1 MLSVTMRL
9 LLVLS
14 IGVMTITH
22 AAAGS
27 QPLVIAHRGASGYL
41 PEHTLAAMVLAH
53 GQGADYIEQDVV
65 LSGDGVAMVLHDI
78 YLDSTTN
85 VAQVFPDRS
94 RVDGRYYA
102 IDFTAAELKRL
113 EVFERQDD
121 SGNTV
126 FTNRFPSVTLGL
138 RIPTLAEAIVLIE
151 GLNKSR
157 QKSVG
162 LYIELKAPSFHRQS
176 GWDIAKVIIDVLGT
190 YGLNTPEAPVF
201 LQCFDAATLR
211 YLNDDL
217 RTPLPL
223 IQLIGDNSWGEDGN
237 NNYDLMRSD
246 AGLKAIAEYAEG
258 IGPWIPQL
266 FDDKYPHLS
275 ERAHGQSLLVHP
287 FTLRADQFEPFDS
300 FTALQ
305 HLVFVEE
312 RVDGAFTD
320 FPDVTKQFIDSHFP
334 NITPGPA
341 TGTE

>member
-1 MLSVTMRL
+1 M
-9 LLVLS
+9 
-14 IGVMTITH
+14 
-22 AAAGS
+22 AF
-27 QPLVIAHRGASGYL
+27 
-41 PEHTLAAMVLAH
+41 AH
-53 GQGADYIEQDVV
+53 GLGADYIEQDIV
-65 LSGDGVAMVLHDI
+65 LSRDGVAMVLHDI
-78 YLDSTTN
+78 HLESTTN
-85 VAQVFPDRS
+85 VSRVFPDRA
-94 RVDGRYYA
+94 RADGRYYA

-113 EVFERQDD
+113 EVFERLDD

-126 FTNRFPSVTLGL
+126 FTNRFPSATLGL

-157 QKSVG
+157 QKNAG

-176 GWDIAKVIIDVLGT
+176 GWDIAKVIIEVLEA

-223 IQLIGDNSWGEDGN
+223 IQLIGDNSWGDDGN
-237 NNYDLMRSD
+237 NNYDLMRTD
-246 AGLKAIAEYAEG
+246 AGLQAIAEYAEG

-266 FDDKYPHLS
+266 FDDKYPRLS
-275 ERAHGQSLLVHP
+275 ERARGQSLLVHP

-300 FTALQ
+300 FTSLQ
-305 HLVFVEE
+305 HRIFIEE
-312 RVDGAFTD
+312 RTDGAFTD
-320 FPDVTKQFIDSHFP
+320 FPDVTRQFIDSHFP
-334 NITPGPA
+334 NTTPGPA

>member
-1 MLSVTMRL
+1 MLS
-9 LLVLS
+9 
-14 IGVMTITH
+14 I
-22 AAAGS
+22 AAVAS
-27 QPLVIAHRGASGYL
+27 TSVAATSTPIVIAHRGASGYL
-41 PEHTLAAMVLAH
+41 PEHTLIAMAFAH
-53 GQGADYIEQDVV
+53 GLGADYIEQDIV
-65 LSGDGVAMVLHDI
+65 LSRDGVAMVLHDI
-78 YLDSTTN
+78 HLESTTN
-85 VAQVFPDRS
+85 VSRVFPDRA
-94 RVDGRYYA
+94 RADGRYYA

-113 EVFERQDD
+113 EVFERLDD

-126 FTNRFPSVTLGL
+126 FTNRFPSATLGL

-157 QKSVG
+157 QKNAG

-176 GWDIAKVIIDVLGT
+176 GWDIAKVIIEVLEA

-223 IQLIGDNSWGEDGN
+223 IQLIGDNSWGDDGN
-237 NNYDLMRSD
+237 NNYDLMRTD
-246 AGLKAIAEYAEG
+246 AGLQAITEYAEG

-266 FDDKYPHLS
+266 FDDKYPRLS
-275 ERAHGQSLLVHP
+275 ERARGQSLLVHP

-300 FTALQ
+300 FTSLQ
-305 HLVFVEE
+305 HRIFIEE
-312 RVDGAFTD
+312 RADGAFTD
-320 FPDVTKQFIDSHFP
+320 FPDVTRQFIDSHFP
-334 NITPGPA
+334 NTTPGPA